1 MFFILALILGLLLV
15 VGAICYAWKKGVN
28 DTALFL
34 MGIGAIF
41 ILSLVFLSIGNVFQ
55 MLKL

>member
-1 MFFILALILGLLLV
+1 MFILFLIIISLFLV
-15 VGAICYAWKKGVN
+15 GGPICYAWKRGVN

-55 MLKL
+55 KLIL

>member
-15 VGAICYAWKKGVN
+15 AGSICYAWKMGVN

-34 MGIGAIF
+34 MCIGTTF
-41 ILSLVFLSIGNVFQ
+41 ILFLIFLSIGNVFQ
-55 MLKL
+55 KLML

>member
-1 MFFILALILGLLLV
+1 MFVLFLIIISLLLV
-15 VGAICYAWKKGVN
+15 AGPIYYAWKKGVN

-41 ILSLVFLSIGNVFQ
+41 ILSLVFLSIGNVCFV
-55 MLKL
+55 K

>member
-1 MFFILALILGLLLV
+1 MFVLFLIIISLLLLS
-15 VGAICYAWKKGVN
+15 GPICYAWKMGVN

-41 ILSLVFLSIGNVFQ
+41 ILSLVFLSFGNVFS
-55 MLKL
+55 KLIL

>member
-1 MFFILALILGLLLV
+1 MFVLVLIISLLLLA
-15 VGAICYAWKKGVN
+15 GPICYAWKMGVN

-41 ILSLVFLSIGNVFQ
+41 ILSLVFLSIGNVCFV
-55 MLKL
+55 K

>member
-1 MFFILALILGLLLV
+1 MFFILALILGLGLAI
-15 VGAICYAWKKGVN
+15 GSICYAWKMGVN

-41 ILSLVFLSIGNVFQ
+41 ILSLVFLSIGNVFSKFT
-55 MLKL
+55 L

>member
-1 MFFILALILGLLLV
+1 MFVLLLV
-15 VGAICYAWKKGVN
+15 ISLFLVGGAICYAWKMGVN

-41 ILSLVFLSIGNVFQ
+41 ILSLVFLSIGNVCFV
-55 MLKL
+55 K